1 MNSPSA
7 ATPGYS
13 RVLSVDIFR
22 GLTILVMIFVNA
34 LAGVPGLP
42 WWNYHLPAE
51 VNGITYVDM
60 VFPAFLFIVGMAI
73 PLAIKRRL
81 EKGDSPLRLWMHILV
96 RSLSLV
102 LLGLILANW
111 SKVNPPLTGISGD
124 LWCTLALVGA
134 ILFWNVYPRSPG
146 RQNLYRVLRGVGL
159 LLIVAMLAAFR
170 RRTPEDQV
178 AWLDFSYWEIL
189 GLIGWAYLSAC
200 ILYVPLRKKPWAP
213 AMLLIALCTMNVL
226 MKMGWLSALRD
237 LPDYVWP
244 FETGALASIV
254 MAGIVASTI
263 FLDTVLART
272 FKQKAAWALVYAAVL
287 FVAGWL
293 LTPFGISKIR
303 ATPTWCLYCAGSS
316 ILIFLVLHW
325 VADVRHL
332 TKWASFVKPAGSNT
346 LLAYLLPDLFYAVHG
361 WYLFAFLP
369 AQGWPGAASSLLFT
383 AFILGWA
390 AVMTKLKVRLQL

>member
-1 MNSPSA
+1 MNPGA
-7 ATPGYS
+7 ASTPGYS
-13 RVLSVDIFR
+13 RVFSVDIFR
-22 GLTILVMIFVNA
+22 GLTMLVMIFVNA
-34 LAGVPGLP
+34 LAGVTGLP

-81 EKGDSPLRLWMHILV
+81 EKGDSPLTLWVHILV

-102 LLGLILANW
+102 LLGLILANS
-111 SKVNPPLTGISGD
+111 SKVDPGLTGISGS
-124 LWCTLALVGA
+124 LWFTLSLVGA
-134 ILFWNVYPRSPG
+134 ILFWNVYPPSPG
-146 RQNLYRVLRGVGL
+146 RQNLYRALKGIGV
-159 LLIVAMLAAFR
+159 LLIAAMLVIFR
-170 RRTPEDQV
+170 RRTPDGLA

-200 ILYVPLRKKPWAP
+200 ILYVPLRKKRWAP
-213 AMLLIALCTMNVL
+213 IVLLIALSTMNVL

-263 FLDTVLART
+263 FLDSAFSRT
-272 FKQKAAWALVYAAVL
+272 FRQKAAWALAYAAVL
-287 FVAGWL
+287 FAAGWL

-316 ILIFLVLHW
+316 VLIFLVLYW

-346 LLAYLLPDLFYAVHG
+346 LLTYLLPYLFYAVHG

-390 AVMTKLKVRLQL
+390 AVMTRVKVRLQL